1 MLKIK
6 CLINYG
12 FAMMF
17 VMVLPFIA
25 VSCSESD
32 DEQNL
37 SIESSS
43 ISKDA
48 ILRFTSRD
56 DIQDAVNS
64 DDIGKTRASV
74 VDGATTKTIQSGGI
88 ISLTDKVRPDDPLLN
103 EISEEEKQII
113 IDEDMTYYDLY
124 GCEDYIPS
132 LGFAKLLNSKCELQL
147 NDSVYK
153 ITEFGALRA
162 QKADAANLEI
172 AYDKIKLDT
181 TLAMKDEDFVPIV
194 KGVELHP
201 YKEMPQLTDNDITVP
216 TTRSTASDI
225 PTNNFK
231 HYTTKSKTVLG
242 KILGTI
248 FGNRSVK
255 HDEFMEKHRVNGSLY
270 SYNYLV
276 YYETGCFVSMSKKRG
291 GFFKFINGWKDIKAD
306 ELFMQYK
313 GIVLELNVDM
323 PQALTPPSTTAKP
336 VVADNYSDISIQG
349 LDNVIH
355 RTVDIFGYNI
365 QERDL
370 YKYIGKGSKQ
380 LFDLLKRNLGNPERL
395 DQLFKDGSVPA
406 ARIITPNKVYIII
419 ADDTFN
425 PQNTK
430 KIRKVFNSGVKLVF
444 SYHSGTSAWK
454 TVLNSLKDTQKMPVK
469 KLIGGEVL
477 LAGKL
482 NGQWGGMYITQNKQ

>member
-419 ADDTFN
+419 A
-425 PQNTK
+425 
-430 KIRKVFNSGVKLVF
+430 ILR
-444 SYHSGTSAWK
+444 
-454 TVLNSLKDTQKMPVK
+454 
-469 KLIGGEVL
+469 
-477 LAGKL
+477 
-482 NGQWGGMYITQNKQ
+482 